1 MLRVLITGSNSGIG
15 RATAVHLGARGYEV
29 FAGMRNL
36 DKAERLLELAA
47 EEKAN
52 VRPIELDV
60 NSDNSVKKALGEL
73 LSNSGPVDVLINNA
87 GIGMNATLED
97 VDIEK
102 AKIVFDTNFWGII
115 RCTQAVL
122 PAMREQGSGHVVN
135 ISSVAGRI
143 AALAQVIYS
152 SSKWAVECLS
162 ESLAQ
167 EVAPFGIRVSIIEPG
182 VTRTAILPKNVGHP
196 TPTVYET
203 AYRRMLQF
211 YAAGIAANVRAEE
224 VAEVILGA
232 LENAEPTLRHSCAWG
247 GEELCAGRARISDEE
262 WVELGRHEEDSDYC
276 AAFKDLFKLEIGPET
291 R

>member
-97 VDIEK
+97 VDIEE

-247 GEELCAGRARISDEE
+247 GEKLCAGRARISDEE